1 MKLQIKALKYIM
13 NFTVVQID
21 LQTDNYVERLLKME
35 RTAGFK

>member
-13 NFTVVQID
+13 NCIVVQID
-21 LQTDNYVERLLKME
+21 LHTDNYEERLLKME